1 MRKIFTIFLL
11 VSMMCVSTCGCSS
24 ASARQET
31 PLTIEEKTEVD
42 ALETA
47 ITAIDANQTVV
58 CHTEEVDG
66 FADDIDYLSIMKQ
79 SCLNGDYEVGLA
91 AEKARNKK
99 IDVLGLNV
107 IKVFFE
113 DLFELSKIITAECG
127 DERLPIEWKLAV
139 GEVVINRADSPE
151 FPDTIKEVIHAE
163 GQYANANTDYF
174 KDLTPFEPCVDAA
187 ARLLSGER
195 VLNEPSVVFQS
206 GGVQGS
212 GVYLELYS
220 SYYGYTYLCYSSY
233 PELYGG

>member
-1 MRKIFTIFLL
+1 
-11 VSMMCVSTCGCSS
+11 MMCVSICGCSS

-31 PLTIEEKTEVD
+31 LLTTEEKTEVD

-47 ITAIDANQTVV
+47 ITATDANQTIEEPEEVV
-58 CHTEEVDG
+58 RHTEGVDG
-66 FADDIDYLSIMKQ
+66 FSDDIDYLSIMKQ
-79 SCLNGDYEVGLA
+79 SCLNGDYEAGVA

-99 IDVLGLNV
+99 IDALGLNV
-107 IKVFFE
+107 TKVFFE
-113 DLFELSKIITAECG
+113 DLLELSKIITAECG
-127 DERLPIEWKLAV
+127 DKRLPFEWKLAV

-174 KDLTPFEPCVDAA
+174 KNLTPFEPCVEAA
-187 ARLLSGER
+187 TRLLSGER

>member
-11 VSMMCVSTCGCSS
+11 VSMMCVSICGCSS

-31 PLTIEEKTEVD
+31 LLTIEEKTEVD

-47 ITAIDANQTVV
+47 ITATDADQTIEEPEEEAVR
-58 CHTEEVDG
+58 HTEGVDG
-66 FADDIDYLSIMKQ
+66 FSDDIDYLSIMKQ
-79 SCLNGDYEVGLA
+79 SCLNGDYEAGVV

-107 IKVFFE
+107 TKVFFE
-113 DLFELSKIITAECG
+113 DLLELSKIITAECG
-127 DERLPIEWKLAV
+127 DKRLPFEWKLAV
-139 GEVVINRADSPE
+139 GE
-151 FPDTIKEVIHAE
+151 
-163 GQYANANTDYF
+163 
-174 KDLTPFEPCVDAA
+174 AA

>member
-1 MRKIFTIFLL
+1 MSSLAVLPLKKL
-11 VSMMCVSTCGCSS
+11 SSTHKKSKRLNILCGRAQSKTLWCSFFVGS
-24 ASARQET
+24 REVEQC
-31 PLTIEEKTEVD
+31 EK
-42 ALETA
+42 
-47 ITAIDANQTVV
+47 
-58 CHTEEVDG
+58 
-66 FADDIDYLSIMKQ
+66 FS
-79 SCLNGDYEVGLA
+79 
-91 AEKARNKK
+91 
-99 IDVLGLNV
+99 
-107 IKVFFE
+107 
-113 DLFELSKIITAECG
+113 LF
-127 DERLPIEWKLAV
+127 EWKLAV

-174 KDLTPFEPCVDAA
+174 KNLTPFEPCVEAA

>member
-11 VSMMCVSTCGCSS
+11 VSMMCVSICGCSS

-31 PLTIEEKTEVD
+31 LLTIEEKTEVD

-47 ITAIDANQTVV
+47 ITATDANQTIEEPEEEAVR
-58 CHTEEVDG
+58 HTEGVDG
-66 FADDIDYLSIMKQ
+66 FSDDIDYLSIMKQ
-79 SCLNGDYEVGLA
+79 SCLNGDYEAGVV

-107 IKVFFE
+107 TKVFFE
-113 DLFELSKIITAECG
+113 DLLELSKIITAECG
-127 DERLPIEWKLAV
+127 DKRLP
-139 GEVVINRADSPE
+139 
-151 FPDTIKEVIHAE
+151 
-163 GQYANANTDYF
+163 
-174 KDLTPFEPCVDAA
+174 CVEAA

>member
-11 VSMMCVSTCGCSS
+11 VSMMCVSICGCSS

-31 PLTIEEKTEVD
+31 LLTIEEKTEVD

-47 ITAIDANQTVV
+47 ITATDANQT
-58 CHTEEVDG
+58 
-66 FADDIDYLSIMKQ
+66 I
-79 SCLNGDYEVGLA
+79 
-91 AEKARNKK
+91 
-99 IDVLGLNV
+99 
-107 IKVFFE
+107 
-113 DLFELSKIITAECG
+113 
-127 DERLPIEWKLAV
+127 
-139 GEVVINRADSPE
+139 ADSPE

-174 KDLTPFEPCVDAA
+174 KNLTPFEPCVEAA

>member
-11 VSMMCVSTCGCSS
+11 VSMMCVSICGCSS

-31 PLTIEEKTEVD
+31 LLTIEEKTEVD

-47 ITAIDANQTVV
+47 ITATDANQTIEEPEEEAVR
-58 CHTEEVDG
+58 HTEGVDG
-66 FADDIDYLSIMKQ
+66 FSDDIDYLSIMKQ
-79 SCLNGDYEVGLA
+79 SCLNGDYEAGVV

-99 IDVLGLNV
+99 ID
-107 IKVFFE
+107 
-113 DLFELSKIITAECG
+113 
-127 DERLPIEWKLAV
+127 
-139 GEVVINRADSPE
+139 ADSPE

-174 KDLTPFEPCVDAA
+174 KNLTPFEPCVEAA

>member
-11 VSMMCVSTCGCSS
+11 VSMMCVSICGCSS
-24 ASARQET
+24 ASARQEA

-47 ITAIDANQTVV
+47 ITATDANQTIEEPEEDVV

-66 FADDIDYLSIMKQ
+66 FSDDIDYLSIMKQ
-79 SCLNGDYEVGLA
+79 SCLNGDYEAGLA

-99 IDVLGLNV
+99 IDVLDLDV

-113 DLFELSKIITAECG
+113 DLLELSKILTDECG
-127 DERLPIEWKLAV
+127 DERLPFEWKLAV

-163 GQYANANTDYF
+163 GQYANANTDYS
-174 KDLTPFEPCVDAA
+174 KT
-187 ARLLSGER
+187 
-195 VLNEPSVVFQS
+195 
-206 GGVQGS
+206 
-212 GVYLELYS
+212 
-220 SYYGYTYLCYSSY
+220 
-233 PELYGG
+233 